1 MELAEKQFFLGKR
14 VKLQAGLQAYIS
26 LHCVEASSLVISTSG
41 SNLTISSSDSKPS
54 NLVLQVSCCDS
65 KPSGSNLTASGCHS
79 KPSDCSDSTFGSCL
93 AREKPDE
100 TVLVL
105 PVSGSDSKP
114 SGLVLQVSD
123 WDSNLTASGCDS
135 KPSDCSDPTSSSCL
149 ATEKPGETSLIL
161 PVFGCDSKTSG
172 LVLKTSGCDSKPS
185 GSNLTSSSCDSK
197 PSDCSDSTS
206 GSCLATEKPDETGL
220 VLPVSG
226 CDSKTSG
233 LVLKI
238 SGCDSKP
245 SDSNLTFSGCDTNP
259 SGCSDSI
266 SGSCLATEKPDD
278 IRIRGQNYAKMAKEL
293 GDIAYGNHSD
303 EAKVFEKIC
312 QQWNSTPSSNLFSVV
327 QESITKL
334 SKV

>member
-1 MELAEKQFFLGKR
+1 MAEKQLYLGKR

-93 AREKPDE
+93 A
-100 TVLVL
+100 
-105 PVSGSDSKP
+105 
-114 SGLVLQVSD
+114 
-123 WDSNLTASGCDS
+123 
-135 KPSDCSDPTSSSCL
+135 
-149 ATEKPGETSLIL
+149 
-161 PVFGCDSKTSG
+161 
-172 LVLKTSGCDSKPS
+172 
-185 GSNLTSSSCDSK
+185 
-197 PSDCSDSTS
+197 
-206 GSCLATEKPDETGL
+206 
-220 VLPVSG
+220 
-226 CDSKTSG
+226 
-233 LVLKI
+233 
-238 SGCDSKP
+238 
-245 SDSNLTFSGCDTNP
+245 
-259 SGCSDSI
+259 
-266 SGSCLATEKPDD
+266 TEKPDD